1 MFKKKITAIVLSL
14 GIGTTFLVSPSAFA
28 NPVIALT
35 VNGVSIT
42 TANVAST
49 PATVSVP
56 SDNQVDAPDALKFSM
71 SGIVPGTSV
80 SVTSQN
86 AFIISSLSTT
96 LSPVTSAAGATSST
110 FNVGTGTTADFFAF
124 TKSSGLG
131 TITVSN
137 SGSTFTYYIRGT
149 AGPAYN
155 LTFAPFTTASTSTIV
170 KYSAK
175 VTDVFGNVVVG
186 VTPSLSQINLSAT
199 NPTSSNLEGV
209 SEFTVTYPSTPGKSA
224 LSISISAINVVGL
237 PAAVNQSSSFIDVVD
252 ANAALAAER
261 AALAAEKAARAADK
275 TAADAALAAE
285 KAARAAD
292 KTAADA
298 ALAAE
303 KAARAADKAAS
314 DKSILDLNASV
325 AALTKQVAQLKVLY
339 NKLAV
344 RFKQKT
350 IK

>member
-56 SDNQVDAPDALKFSM
+56 SDNQVDAADALKFSM

-237 PAAVNQSSSFIDVVD
+237 PAVVNQSSSFIDVVD
-252 ANAALAAER
+252 ANAALAAE
-261 AALAAEKAARAADK
+261 KAARAADK
-275 TAADAALAAE
+275 ATADAALAAE

-325 AALTKQVAQLKVLY
+325 AALKQQVAQLKVLY

>member
-1 MFKKKITAIVLSL
+1 MLKKKIIAIAISL
-14 GIGTTFLVSPSAFA
+14 GIATSYLVSPAAFA
-28 NPVIALT
+28 NPLIALT
-35 VNGVSIT
+35 VNGVNIT

-56 SDNQVDAPDALKFSM
+56 SDNQIDAADALKFSM

-96 LSPVTSAAGATSST
+96 LSPVTSAAGATSAT

-155 LTFAPFTTASTSTIV
+155 LNFAALTTASTSTIV
-170 KYSAK
+170 RYSAK
-175 VTDVFGNVVVG
+175 ITDVFGNVVIG

-199 NPTSSNLEGV
+199 NPSSSNLEGV
-209 SEFTVTYPSTPGKSA
+209 SEFTVTYPSTPGRSA
-224 LSISISAINVVGL
+224 LSISIAATDVVGL
-237 PAAVNQSSSFIDVVD
+237 PAAVRQSSSFIDVVD
-252 ANAALAAER
+252 AS
-261 AALAAEKAARAADK
+261 AALAAEKAGRAADK
-275 TAADAALAAE
+275 AASDAALAAE
-285 KAARAAD
+285 KAGRAAD
-292 KTAADA
+292 KAASDA

-303 KAARAADKAAS
+303 KAGRAADKAAS
-314 DKSILDLNASV
+314 DKSILDLNANV
-325 AALTKQVAQLKVLY
+325 AALTRQVAQLKVLY

>member
-14 GIGTTFLVSPSAFA
+14 GIGSTFLVSPSAFA
-28 NPVIALT
+28 NPIIALT

-42 TANVAST
+42 TANVPAS

-56 SDNQVDAPDALKFSM
+56 SDNQVDAADALKFSM
-71 SGIVPGTSV
+71 SGIVAGTSV

-96 LSPVTSAAGATSST
+96 LSPVTSAAGATSAT
-110 FNVGTGTTADFFAF
+110 FNVGTGTTAEFFAF

-155 LTFAPFTTASTSTIV
+155 LNFATFTTASTSTIV
-170 KYSAK
+170 RYSAK
-175 VTDVFGNVVVG
+175 ITDVFGNIVVG

-199 NPTSSNLEGV
+199 NPSSSNLEGI

-224 LSISISAINVVGL
+224 ISLAIAAIDVVGL
-237 PAAVNQSSSFIDVVD
+237 PVAVKQSSSFIDVVD
-252 ANAALAAER
+252 ANAALVAEK
-261 AALAAEKAARAADK
+261 AALVAEKAARAADK
-275 TAADAALAAE
+275 VAADAALAAE

-292 KTAADA
+292 KV
-298 ALAAE
+298 
-303 KAARAADKAAS
+303 AADK
-314 DKSILDLNASV
+314 SIFDLSARV
-325 AALTKQVAQLKVLY
+325 AALNKQVAQLKVLY
-339 NKLAV
+339 NKLAI

>member
-28 NPVIALT
+28 NPVIVLT
-35 VNGVSIT
+35 VNGVNIT
-42 TANVAST
+42 TANVSST
-49 PATVSVP
+49 PAIVSVP
-56 SDNQVDAPDALKFSM
+56 SDNQIDAVDALKFSL
-71 SGIVPGTSV
+71 SGIVSGTSV

-86 AFIISSLSTT
+86 AFIVSNLSTT
-96 LSPVTSAAGATSST
+96 VSPVTSASGTTSAN

-155 LTFAPFTTASTSTIV
+155 LSFTPLTTASTSTIV
-170 KYSAK
+170 RYSARI
-175 VTDVFGNVVVG
+175 TDVFGNVVVG
-186 VTPSLSQINLSAT
+186 VTPSLAQINLSST
-199 NPTSSNLEGV
+199 TPTASNSEGN
-209 SEFTVTYPSTPGKSA
+209 SEFTITYPSTPGRSA
-224 LSISISAINVVGL
+224 LSISIAAIDVAGL
-237 PAAVNQSSSFIDVVD
+237 PAAVRQSSSFIDVVD
-252 ANAALAAER
+252 AS
-261 AALAAEKAARAADK
+261 AALAAEKAGRAADK
-275 TAADAALAAE
+275 AAADAALAAE
-285 KAARAAD
+285 KAGRAAD
-292 KTAADA
+292 KAAADA

-303 KAARAADKAAS
+303 KAGRAADKAIS
-314 DKSILDLNASV
+314 DKSILDLNASI
-325 AALTKQVAQLKVLY
+325 AALTRQVAQLKVLY

>member
-1 MFKKKITAIVLSL
+1 MFKKKITVIVLSL
-14 GIGTTFLVSPSAFA
+14 GIGSTFLVSPSAFA

-42 TANVAST
+42 TANVPAT

-56 SDNQVDAPDALKFSM
+56 SDNQVDAADALRFSM

-86 AFIISSLSTT
+86 AFIISNLSST
-96 LSPVTSAAGATSST
+96 LSPVTSAAGATSAT
-110 FNVGTGTTADFFAF
+110 FNVGTGTTAEFFAF

-137 SGSTFTYYIRGT
+137 SGSTFTYYLRGT

-155 LTFAPFTTASTSTIV
+155 LNFATFTTASTSTIV
-170 KYSAK
+170 RYSAK
-175 VTDVFGNVVVG
+175 ITDVFGNVVVG

-199 NPTSSNLEGV
+199 NPSSSNLEGV
-209 SEFTVTYPSTPGKSA
+209 SEFTVTYPSVPGKSA
-224 LSISISAINVVGL
+224 LSITIAATDVTGL
-237 PAAVNQSSSFIDVVD
+237 PAAVRQSSSFIDVVD
-252 ANAALAAER
+252 ASAALAAEKAGR
-261 AALAAEKAARAADK
+261 AADKATADAALAAEKAALAAEKAARAADK
-275 TAADAALAAE
+275 V
-285 KAARAAD
+285 AAD
-292 KTAADA
+292 K
-298 ALAAE
+298 
-303 KAARAADKAAS
+303 
-314 DKSILDLNASV
+314 SIFDLSASV
-325 AALTKQVAQLKVLY
+325 AALKQQVAQLKVLY

>member
-1 MFKKKITAIVLSL
+1 MFKKKITVIVLSL
-14 GIGTTFLVSPSAFA
+14 GIGSTFLVSPSAFA

-42 TANVAST
+42 TANVPAT

-56 SDNQVDAPDALKFSM
+56 SDNQVDAADALRFSM

-86 AFIISSLSTT
+86 AFIISNLSST
-96 LSPVTSAAGATSST
+96 LSPVTSAAGATSAT
-110 FNVGTGTTADFFAF
+110 FNVGTGTTAEFFAF

-137 SGSTFTYYIRGT
+137 SGSTFTYYLRGT

-155 LTFAPFTTASTSTIV
+155 LNFATFTTASTSTIV
-170 KYSAK
+170 RYSAK
-175 VTDVFGNVVVG
+175 ITDVFGNVVVG

-199 NPTSSNLEGV
+199 NPSSSNLEGV
-209 SEFTVTYPSTPGKSA
+209 SEFTVTYPSVPGKSA
-224 LSISISAINVVGL
+224 LSITIAATDVTGL
-237 PAAVNQSSSFIDVVD
+237 PAAVRQSSSFIDVVD
-252 ANAALAAER
+252 AS
-261 AALAAEKAARAADK
+261 AALAAEKAGRAADK
-275 TAADAALAAE
+275 ATADAALAAE
-285 KAARAAD
+285 KAGRAAD
-292 KTAADA
+292 KATADA

-303 KAARAADKAAS
+303 KAGRAADKAAS

-350 IK
+350 IR